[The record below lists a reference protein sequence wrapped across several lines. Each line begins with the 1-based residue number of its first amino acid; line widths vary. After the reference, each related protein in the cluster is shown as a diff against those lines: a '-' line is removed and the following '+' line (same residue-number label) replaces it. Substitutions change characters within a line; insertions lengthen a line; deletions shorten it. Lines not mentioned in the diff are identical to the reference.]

1 MKSAKCFAVALLF
14 ISFSFT
20 NCSPDRDYLFT
31 TNEIISKGS
40 WGVEFFVN
48 QDKTAQYGNYTF
60 HFSGNGSLQG
70 TDGGNIVKGTWNV
83 IRDVDRT
90 DLLTINL
97 NDHNYMPELNN
108 TWNVKSKSTNAFN
121 FQLKGNNTEFRIRKL

>member
-1 MKSAKCFAVALLF
+1 MKSAKYFAVALLF

-31 TNEIISKGS
+31 TNEIITQGN

-48 QDKTAQYGNYTF
+48 QDKTAQYGNFKF
-60 HFSGNGSLQG
+60 HFAGNGSLEG
-70 TDGGNIVKGTWNV
+70 TDGNNIVKGNWNV

-97 NDHNYMPELNN
+97 NEQNHMPELNN
-108 TWNVKSKSTNAFN
+108 TWNVKSKSTSAFN

>member
-1 MKSAKCFAVALLF
+1 MKSAKCFAIALLF

-20 NCSPDRDYLFT
+20 NCSEDRDYLFT
-31 TNEIISKGS
+31 TNEIITQGS
-40 WGVEFFVN
+40 WDVEFFVN
-48 QDKTAQYGNYTF
+48 QDKTAQYRNYTF

-70 TDGGNIVKGTWNV
+70 TDGSNTVKGSWNV

-97 NDHNYMPELNN
+97 NEHNYMPELNN
-108 TWNVKSKSTNAFN
+108 TWNVKSKSTNVFN
-121 FQLKGNNTEFRIRKL
+121 FQLRGSNTEFRIRKL

>member
-1 MKSAKCFAVALLF
+1 MKSAKFFAAALLF

-20 NCSPDRDYLFT
+20 SCSPDRDYLFT
-31 TNEIISKGS
+31 TNEIITKGT
-40 WGVEFFVN
+40 WKVDFFVN

-60 HFSGNGSLQG
+60 DFSANGTLQGSNGSNMVI
-70 TDGGNIVKGTWNV
+70 GNWNV

-97 NDHNYMPELNN
+97 NEHNQMPELNN
-108 TWNVKSKSTNAFN
+108 AWNVKSKSANAFN
-121 FQLKGNNTEFRIRKL
+121 FQIKGNNTEFRIRKL